1 VKLPVLS
8 LWRDPEY
15 RSAAAN
21 MALDEALFL
30 WSCATGLAVARFYH
44 WDHAAVTVGYFNQE
58 GADGHHAVRRFTG
71 GGLVEH
77 GEDLTFLLTFPA
89 GSAMALA
96 PGKERYRHLHT
107 SLAEALASTGFPLR
121 LAAEQESTSG
131 GPCFAHPVPWD
142 LLTPEGLKKIGGGA
156 QRRSRG
162 AVIHQGS
169 IRLPE
174 ALRNPMADW
183 IGGFLSKIAGRIDA
197 FGPDEREICYKESL
211 RLATDRYASSGW
223 NGSSGEGL
231 ENRRVTARKL
241 W

>member
-1 VKLPVLS
+1 
-8 LWRDPEY
+8 
-15 RSAAAN
+15 

-44 WDHAAVTVGYFNQE
+44 WNHPAVTVGYFNQE
-58 GADGHHAVRRFTG
+58 GADCHHSVRRFTG

-107 SLAEALASTGFPLR
+107 ALAEALASAGFSLR
-121 LAAEQESTSG
+121 LAAEQESKSR
-131 GPCFAHPVPWD
+131 GPCFAHPVAWD
-142 LLTPEGLKKIGGGA
+142 LLDREGLHKIGGGA

-169 IRLPE
+169 IRLPKD
-174 ALRNPMADW
+174 LRNPMAPW
-183 IGGFLSKIAGRIDA
+183 IEDFLSRMSERTGILDPVIQENLCRESFRIEK
-197 FGPDEREICYKESL
+197 ERY
-211 RLATDRYASSGW
+211 SSPEW
-223 NGSSGEGL
+223 NSG
-231 ENRRVTARKL
+231 T
-241 W
+241 